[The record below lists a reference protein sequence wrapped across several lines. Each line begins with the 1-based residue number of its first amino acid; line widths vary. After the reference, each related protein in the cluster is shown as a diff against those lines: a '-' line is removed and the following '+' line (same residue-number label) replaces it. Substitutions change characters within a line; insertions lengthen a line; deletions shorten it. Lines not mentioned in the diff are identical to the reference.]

1 MRVPFAVTWLLPI
14 VVGVLLL
21 LANVLLFPF
30 RSPGDIPIKRG
41 AFTFYF
47 PITT

>member
-1 MRVPFAVTWLLPI
+1 MRVPFAVPWLLPI
-14 VVGVLLL
+14 VVGVFFI
-21 LANVLLFPF
+21 LASVLPFPF